1 MRVNPKQNRSSETVD
16 IISEAATQ
24 LLNTPKSPDFTTNH
38 IAERAGVSIGTLYRY
53 FPDKGAI
60 LRHVVRRE
68 MSKSLDKTAMVIAD
82 SQARNAESLVLELL
96 EFTEEQFNGRG
107 PVAYQIRSLIDDDA
121 ELLREVQSAR
131 LVVMRQ
137 LHEKIKVLHPEGI
150 REMSDPELAAATEAF
165 FAASRTLAAHSS
177 DRSVDIKTRLNLVL
191 SLLQALPEQ

>member
-1 MRVNPKQNRSSETVD
+1 MRVNPKQNRSSVTVD

-68 MSKSLDKTAMVIAD
+68 MSKSLDKIAMVIAD
-82 SQARNAESLVLELL
+82 SQARDAESLVLELL

-131 LVVMRQ
+131 
-137 LHEKIKVLHPEGI
+137 
-150 REMSDPELAAATEAF
+150 
-165 FAASRTLAAHSS
+165 SRL
-177 DRSVDIKTRLNLVL
+177 
-191 SLLQALPEQ
+191 E